1 MQWSVLLD
9 FRVEITQRV
18 PSWRDFLDYEL
29 ELVRNVCHFACRIC
43 DDTDL
48 AALTLCYNLLTNL
61 RFQNLDAVDPWE
73 AMPESSLTFTG
84 VFNRSDGFEIVPLY
98 MRFNLFCE
106 PEVPEVLAGHM
117 AELFS
122 AIGEMP
128 VMLLAAGKINDG
140 DLESCLSSALRA
152 LNGIGRA
159 YCRYVEID

>member
-1 MQWSVLLD
+1 VD
-9 FRVEITQRV
+9 FRAEITQRV

-61 RFQNLDAVDPWE
+61 RFQNLDAVDPCE

-84 VFNRSDGFEIVPLY
+84 VFNRSDGFENVPLY

-106 PEVPEVLAGHM
+106 PEVPEVLADHM
-117 AELFS
+117 AELF
-122 AIGEMP
+122 
-128 VMLLAAGKINDG
+128 
-140 DLESCLSSALRA
+140 LR
-152 LNGIGRA
+152 
-159 YCRYVEID
+159 